1 MLSSDSEVLVA
12 CREFVEPPSGDM
24 PNAIVIA
31 STNVDLPAPLFP
43 TRTVYAPSCKPLL
56 SSSRTAGIEQGQAAS
71 GNVIAGSPPTRRNGR
86 PDSTCYLR
94 SDIRADVG

>member
-1 MLSSDSEVLVA
+1 MLSSDSKVLVA

-43 TRTVYAPSCKPLL
+43 TRTVYAPRSKPLL
-56 SSSRTAGIEQGQAAS
+56 SSSRTAGIE
-71 GNVIAGSPPTRRNGR
+71 PHRRNRAR
-86 PDSTCYLR
+86 PGGFGQR
-94 SDIRADVG
+94 HRWIAADPA